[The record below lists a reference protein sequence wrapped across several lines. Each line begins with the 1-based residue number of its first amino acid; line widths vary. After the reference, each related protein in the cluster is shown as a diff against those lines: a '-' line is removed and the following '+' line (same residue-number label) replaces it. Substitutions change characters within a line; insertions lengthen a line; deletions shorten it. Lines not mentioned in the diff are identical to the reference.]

1 MEVGEEA
8 SGRQTEEL
16 VPGQVEFS
24 EDWEDQD
31 KVSEVVVAQV
41 QHLHTNWTDECVRD
55 GEDTEDGTAETCRPA
70 GRQGLM
76 DGILV
81 LDMLR

>member
-41 QHLHTNWTDECVRD
+41 QHLHTNWTDECVSQTGRTLRT
-55 GEDTEDGTAETCRPA
+55 GLQRPA
-70 GRQGLM
+70 DQQADR
-76 DGILV
+76 D
-81 LDMLR
+81 